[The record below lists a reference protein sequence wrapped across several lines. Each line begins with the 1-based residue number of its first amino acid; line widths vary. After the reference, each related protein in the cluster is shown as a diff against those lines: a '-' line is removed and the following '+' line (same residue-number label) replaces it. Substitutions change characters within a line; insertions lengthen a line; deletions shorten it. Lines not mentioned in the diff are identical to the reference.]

1 MPKEKRNNLA
11 IYTLAGSILLSSVI
25 VSMNQV
31 NAHSTSATKRE
42 FLALK
47 NCINNF
53 QNESVEFSEYQ
64 GRYLEELMREARK
77 GDDGADVIKDRR
89 YKPYMGDSDNT
100 TSYVIGL
107 LDWIGDGLEC

>member
-1 MPKEKRNNLA
+1 MFKNKNNLA
-11 IYTLAGSILLSSVI
+11 IYTLAGSILVSSLI

-47 NCINNF
+47 KCINDF
-53 QNESVEFSEYQ
+53 RNESVEFSEYQ
-64 GRYLEELMREARK
+64 DRWVKSWLGK
-77 GDDGADVIKDRR
+77 SFGDDDEFPKKDRR
-89 YKPYMGDSDNT
+89 YEPYMGDSDNT

-107 LDWIGDGLEC
+107 LDWIADGLEC

>member
-1 MPKEKRNNLA
+1 MFKNKNNLA
-11 IYTLAGSILLSSVI
+11 IYTLAGSILISSVI

-47 NCINNF
+47 NCINDF
-53 QNESVEFSEYQ
+53 RNESVEFSEYQ
-64 GRYLEELMREARK
+64 GRWWEAIMREARK

-89 YKPYMGDSDNT
+89 YKPYMGEGDNT
-100 TSYVIGL
+100 TSYVVGL
-107 LDWIGDGLEC
+107 LDWIADGLNC

>member
-42 FLALK
+42 FSALK
-47 NCINNF
+47 NCINDF
-53 QNESVEFSEYQ
+53 QNESVKF
-64 GRYLEELMREARK
+64 YLEELMREARK